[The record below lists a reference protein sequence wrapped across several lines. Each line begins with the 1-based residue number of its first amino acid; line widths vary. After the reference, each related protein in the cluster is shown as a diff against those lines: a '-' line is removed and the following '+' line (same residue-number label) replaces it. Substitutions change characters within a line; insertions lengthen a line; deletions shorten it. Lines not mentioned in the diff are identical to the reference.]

1 MSSDKSVAGV
11 RNDARK
17 ASSAMQQARTV
28 APHSSLMD
36 RYLDP
41 ASTLGEILFGLIMT
55 LTFTLSA
62 GIIIQDE
69 GREGARELL
78 IAVLGCNI
86 AWGIIDGALYLVG
99 QLFDRGRLRRLGRA
113 IRHSHDRST
122 ATALV
127 AEELDP
133 LLSDVL
139 SPSESEALYAR
150 IADNLTRNPERAT
163 KLTKEDWSGA
173 STSFWLV
180 VLSSVPAAVPF
191 LLIDNAMLALRVS
204 NAILV
209 GLLFFCGYW
218 WARYTLGKPWVVG
231 LAFLFFGI
239 LLVLAAIALGG

>member
-1 MSSDKSVAGV
+1 MSSEKSLTGLRDERTAT
-11 RNDARK
+11 
-17 ASSAMQQARTV
+17 QQPRAI

-55 LTFTLSA
+55 LTFTLGA

-99 QLFDRGRLRRLGRA
+99 QLFDRGRLRRLGRT
-113 IRHSHDRST
+113 IRHSHDKAG
-122 ATALV
+122 ATALI
-127 AEELDP
+127 AQELDP
-133 LLSDVL
+133 LLSDIL
-139 SPSESEALYAR
+139 SASESTTLYAR
-150 IADNLTRNPERAT
+150 IADNIRRNPERAT
-163 KLTKEDWSGA
+163 KLTKEDWYGA
-173 STSFWLV
+173 LTSFGLV
-180 VLSSVPAAVPF
+180 VLSSVPAAIPF
-191 LLIDNAMLALRVS
+191 VLIDNATLALRVS

-209 GLLFFCGYW
+209 GLLFFSGYW
-218 WARYTLGKPWVVG
+218 WARYTLSKPWLVG

-239 LLVLAAIALGG
+239 VLVLAAIALGG